1 MSQLNKQLITAT
13 IAVLLA
19 CACATVSPAPTS
31 VPPTGTALALVPT
44 PTPAPPTSTPLPPT
58 NVPTS
63 PAPTS
68 EPPSATPTAEP
79 EEPAVSE
86 ILAGLQGL
94 PLEQFF
100 DESYRQLLMRNP
112 EGLTYAGVSQLFGL
126 RNDRLNNLSEAF
138 VRDTQALED
147 GILDLLQGYHRSSL
161 TPEQQVSFDVYE
173 WYLDGRAR
181 GHGLADCEYPVHFMV
196 GSYDVELERLFTEI
210 QPLESRQDVEDYVS
224 RLSGVDDQVA
234 QLMEGLKRR
243 EKAGAIPPR
252 FIIEMTIPNLQAIAR
267 AKAAS
272 TPFYT
277 SFFSRLAKVQGI
289 SEADQRAF
297 RAAALDAIETSVIPA
312 YRGLAGYFEGL
323 AQVATDDAGLWR
335 LPNGEACYAYLLRR
349 ETSTDLTA
357 EEIHALGLA
366 EVARIQEE
374 LRQAFTE
381 LGYPASAS
389 LGELMQRAIE
399 DAGFLNTQTQAGKD
413 QAVTAYESLL
423 AGMRER
429 IGEVID
435 LRPETQVVVVGD
447 PESGGFFVPGS
458 RDGSRPGAFHAY
470 VGGEWLA
477 RYSMAT
483 VAYHE
488 TIPGHGFQTAVST
501 ELDLPLFRTDLFFS
515 GYAEGWA
522 LYSERLAW
530 ELGMYE
536 DNPYGNIGRLQL
548 ELLRAV
554 RLVTDT
560 GLHAQRWTR
569 AQAKAYMN
577 EALGDP
583 SGRMSGEVE
592 RYVVLP
598 AQATGYKIGML
609 KILELRQRAMDELGP
624 RFDLVEFHRA
634 VLGSGMVPLE
644 ILEQI
649 VDRYIAVELGR

>member
-1 MSQLNKQLITAT
+1 MSKLSKQFITAT

-19 CACATVSPAPTS
+19 CACGTASPAPTAL
-31 VPPTGTALALVPT
+31 PPADTAALAST
-44 PTPAPPTSTPLPPT
+44 ATPAPPTKTPVAPTQVPFTSTP
-58 NVPTS
+58 S
-63 PAPTS
+63 S
-68 EPPSATPTAEP
+68 IPPSPTPQATA
-79 EEPAVSE
+79 EEPAVSD
-86 ILAGLQGL
+86 ILAQLQGL
-94 PLEQFF
+94 PLDQFF
-100 DESYRQLLMRNP
+100 DESYRQLLLRNP

-147 GILDLLQGYHRSSL
+147 GILDLLLVYDRALL
-161 TPEQQVSFDVYE
+161 TPQQQASFDVYE

-181 GHGLADCEYPVHFMV
+181 GHELVDCEYPVHFML

-224 RLSGVDDQVA
+224 RLSQVDDQVA

-243 EKAGAIPPR
+243 EEAGAIPPR
-252 FIIEMTIPNLQAIAR
+252 FIIEMTVPNLQAIAGAR
-267 AKAAS
+267 AGN
-272 TPFYT
+272 TPYYR

-289 SEADQRAF
+289 SDADKRAF
-297 RAAALDAIETSVIPA
+297 RAAALDAIETAVIPA
-312 YRGLAGYFEGL
+312 YKTLAGYIQGL
-323 AQVATDDAGLWR
+323 LQVATDDAGLWR

-357 EEIHALGLA
+357 EEIHSIGLA

-374 LRQAFTE
+374 LRQAFKA
-381 LGYPASAS
+381 LGYPAGDG
-389 LGELMQRAIE
+389 LGELMERAIE
-399 DAGFLNTQTQAGKD
+399 DGGFLDTQTQAGKD
-413 QAVTAYESLL
+413 QAVAAYESLL
-423 AGMRER
+423 ARMSAH

-435 LRPETQVVVVGD
+435 LRPETQVIVVGD
-447 PESGGFFVPGS
+447 PNSGGFFVPGS
-458 RDGSRPGAFHAY
+458 RDGTRPGAFHAY

-477 RYSMAT
+477 KYSMPT
-483 VAYHE
+483 TAYHE
-488 TIPGHGFQTAVST
+488 AIPGHGFQMAVST
-501 ELDLPLFRTDLFFS
+501 ELDLPLFRTDLFFN

-530 ELGMYE
+530 EMGMYTN
-536 DNPYGNIGRLQL
+536 DPYGNIGRLQL

-560 GLHAQRWTR
+560 GIHAQLWTR
-569 AQAKAYMN
+569 EQAKEYMN

-609 KILELRQRAMDELGP
+609 EILELRQRAMDELGP

-644 ILEQI
+644 ILEHI
-649 VDRYIAVELGR
+649 VDRYIAVELGH